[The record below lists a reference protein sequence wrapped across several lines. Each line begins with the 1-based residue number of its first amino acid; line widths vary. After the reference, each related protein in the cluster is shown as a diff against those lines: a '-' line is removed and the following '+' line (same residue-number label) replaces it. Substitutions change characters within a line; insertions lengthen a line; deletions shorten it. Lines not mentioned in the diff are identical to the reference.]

1 MPKINVLDKHVAE
14 LIAAGEVVDRPCS
27 VVKELVENSVD
38 AGATN
43 ITVEIKDG
51 GNTFIRVTD
60 DGCGI
65 EKEDIPKAFM
75 RHATSKIGTEYDLE
89 RICTFGFRGEALASI
104 AAVSNTEMLTRVEG
118 ADIGYHCE
126 ATDCDIGEPTEA
138 GCPVGTTIV
147 VRDLFY
153 NTPARQKFLKK
164 DVSEANAVAQIMDK
178 LALSYPEVK
187 FNFIRDGETKLSTY
201 GNGDLLTVISSVY
214 GREFAN
220 NMLEVNYSSMSKPG
234 FTVKG
239 YITRPSA
246 TKASRSFQNFFIN
259 RRFVKTRTA
268 MVALEEA
275 FKGSAMVG
283 KYPGCILNIVIPP
296 ETVDVNVHPAK
307 MEVRFS
313 SEKEVFDL
321 VYYGVKTALN
331 TKDISAVLEESKKVN
346 KDFWNRV
353 EKSDKSVQEHFE
365 EIVQQTTFPQPR
377 TAFAFTNASWNGE
390 NEDVKY
396 DVVNYTENEIRNN
409 DGLTPYKIDG
419 DITHTVQYKIRKAA
433 DEAAEAGTKLPKEYK
448 DGVDVIKEAGMPAP
462 EIPHNVS
469 GDDLPFGKLKYVGE
483 LFKTY
488 ILLES
493 EDEIIFIDKHA
504 AHERILYE
512 KLKAGAKAFD
522 CQYLISPITCNL
534 SDEQCEAVTENSAE
548 MEKFGFIIEGFGR
561 GSVITRSLPFWVKPK
576 EAENIIGEIAD
587 SLIACKNDITPEKLD
602 HLYANIACRAAIKA
616 NDTNSKLEL
625 ERVVSKLLNDP
636 KIKYCPHGRP
646 ISISISRN
654 KLERMFG
661 RQQ

>member
-1 MPKINVLDKHVAE
+1 MPRINVLDKHVAE

-60 DGCGI
+60 NGCGI
-65 EKEDIPKAFM
+65 EKEDIPKAFL

-104 AAVSNTEMLTRVEG
+104 AAVSHTEMLTRVKG
-118 ADIGYHCE
+118 AEIGYHCA
-126 ATDCDIGEPTEA
+126 ATDCEIGEPTEA
-138 GCPVGTTIV
+138 GCPEGTTIV

-201 GNGDLLTVISSVY
+201 GNGDMLTVISSVY
-214 GREFAN
+214 GREFAG
-220 NMLEVNYSSMSKPG
+220 NMLKVNYSSMTKPG
-234 FTVKG
+234 FAVKG
-239 YITRPSA
+239 YITKPSA

-283 KYPGCILNIVIPP
+283 KYPGCVLNIEIPP

-321 VYYGVKTALN
+321 VYYGVKTALS
-331 TKDISAVLEESKKVN
+331 TKDMSAVLEESKKVN

-353 EKSDKSVQEHFE
+353 ASSDKAVKEHFE
-365 EIVQQTTFPQPR
+365 EVVQQTTLPPQP
-377 TAFAFTNASWNGE
+377 AFSFAHASWNKE
-390 NEDVKY
+390 KADVKY
-396 DVVNYTENEIRNN
+396 DVVDYMEDEIRNK
-409 DGLTPYKIDG
+409 DELTPYKISG
-419 DITHTVQYKIRKAA
+419 DITHTVQYKIRQAV
-433 DEAAEAGTKLPKEYK
+433 DEAIETGTELPKEYK
-448 DGVDVIKEAGMPAP
+448 DGVDVIKQEGMPAP
-462 EIPHNVS
+462 EIPRDVA
-469 GDDLPFGKLKYVGE
+469 GDELPFGKLKYVGE

-493 EDEIIFIDKHA
+493 VDEIIFIDKHA

-512 KLKAGAKAFD
+512 KLKSGVKAFD

-534 SDEQCEAVTENSAE
+534 SDEQCEAVVENTAE
-548 MEKFGFIIEGFGR
+548 MEKFGFIVEGFGR
-561 GSVITRSLPFWVKPK
+561 GSVITRSLPFWIKPK
-576 EAENIIGEIAD
+576 DAENIIGEIAD
-587 SLIACKNDITPEKLD
+587 SFVACKRDVTPEKLD

-616 NDTNSKLEL
+616 NDTNSEFEL
-625 ERVVSKLLNDP
+625 EKIVSTLLNDP

-646 ISISISRN
+646 VSVSLTKN

>member
-104 AAVSNTEMLTRVEG
+104 AAVSHTEMLTRVEG

-307 MEVRFS
+307 TEVKFS
-313 SEKEVFDL
+313 EEKKVFDA
-321 VYYGVKTALN
+321 VYQTVRSALEAEDKPLEISLSEGTKKLTESASATFNDRPRTTFSRPSFSERPAPVFKPAPARAPQSAVFRSPMPEYDSVFPASTKSENVEKAVETVEKIASPAYRLIGEALN
-331 TKDISAVLEESKKVN
+331 TYIL
-346 KDFWNRV
+346 V
-353 EKSDKSVQEHFE
+353 EFD
-365 EIVQQTTFPQPR
+365 
-377 TAFAFTNASWNGE
+377 
-390 NEDVKY
+390 
-396 DVVNYTENEIRNN
+396 
-409 DGLTPYKIDG
+409 
-419 DITHTVQYKIRKAA
+419 
-433 DEAAEAGTKLPKEYK
+433 
-448 DGVDVIKEAGMPAP
+448 
-462 EIPHNVS
+462 
-469 GDDLPFGKLKYVGE
+469 GKL
-483 LFKTY
+483 
-488 ILLES
+488 LL
-493 EDEIIFIDKHA
+493 IDKHA
-504 AHERILYE
+504 AHERMIFDRLVQSEREVMSQTLLEPILVRLSPEDSETLEANGETLSELGFELEPFGEGAYALRALPE
-512 KLKAGAKAFD
+512 DIDPGDAAAAVEELCVKLRTGGADDAKAGR
-522 CQYLISPITCNL
+522 
-534 SDEQCEAVTENSAE
+534 TELLHT
-548 MEKFGFIIEGFGR
+548 
-561 GSVITRSLPFWVKPK
+561 V
-576 EAENIIGEIAD
+576 
-587 SLIACKNDITPEKLD
+587 ACK
-602 HLYANIACRAAIKA
+602 AAIKA
-616 NDTNSKLEL
+616 GRRHDPAEL
-625 ERVVSKLLNDP
+625 DRIAKAVVSGEVR
-636 KIKYCPHGRP
+636 YCPHGRP
-646 ISISISRN
+646 VSVTLTKAELDKFFSRIV
-654 KLERMFG
+654 
-661 RQQ
+661 

>member
-1 MPKINVLDKHVAE
+1 MPRINVLDKHVAE

-60 DGCGI
+60 NGCGI
-65 EKEDIPKAFM
+65 EKEDIPKAFL
-75 RHATSKIGTEYDLE
+75 RHATSKIGTEHDLE
-89 RICTFGFRGEALASI
+89 QICTFGFRGEALASI
-104 AAVSNTEMLTRVEG
+104 AAVSHTEMLTRTKG
-118 ADIGYHCE
+118 AEIGYHCE
-126 ATDCDIGEPTEA
+126 ATDCTIGEPTEA
-138 GCPVGTTIV
+138 GCPEGTTIV

-187 FNFIRDGETKLSTY
+187 FSFIRDGETKLSTY
-201 GNGDLLTVISSVY
+201 GNGDMLTVISSVY
-214 GREFAN
+214 GREFAG
-220 NMLEVNYSSMSKPG
+220 NMLEVNYSSMTKSG
-234 FTVKG
+234 FAVKG
-239 YITRPSA
+239 YITKPSA
-246 TKASRSFQNFFIN
+246 TKASRTFQNFFIN

-283 KYPGCILNIVIPP
+283 KYPGCVLNIEIPP

-321 VYYGVKTALN
+321 VYYGVKTALS
-331 TKDISAVLEESKKVN
+331 TKDMSAVLEESKKVN

-353 EKSDKSVQEHFE
+353 DAEDKSVREHFE
-365 EIVQQTTFPQPR
+365 EVVQQTTLPTPP
-377 TAFAFTNASWNGE
+377 AFAFTHAPWNRE
-390 NEDVKY
+390 KPDVKY
-396 DVVNYTENEIRNN
+396 DVVDYTENEIRNN

-419 DITHTVQYKIRKAA
+419 DITHTVQYKIRQAV
-433 DEAAEAGTKLPKEYK
+433 DEAIETGTELPKEYK
-448 DGVDVIKEAGMPAP
+448 DGVDVMKEAGMPAP
-462 EIPHNVS
+462 EIPRDVS
-469 GDDLPFGKLKYVGE
+469 GEDLPFGKLKYVGE

-493 EDEIIFIDKHA
+493 VDEIIFIDKHA

-512 KLKAGAKAFD
+512 KLKSGVKAFD

-534 SDEQCEAVTENSAE
+534 SDEQCEAAVENAAE
-548 MEKFGFIIEGFGR
+548 MEKFGFVVESFGR
-561 GSVITRSLPFWVKPK
+561 GSIITRSLPFWVKPK
-576 EAENIIGEIAD
+576 DAENIIGEIAD
-587 SLIACKNDITPEKLD
+587 SLAACKSDVTPEKLD

-616 NDTNSKLEL
+616 NDTNSEFEL
-625 ERVVSKLLNDP
+625 EKIVSTLLNDP

-646 ISISISRN
+646 VSVSLTKN

>member
-1 MPKINVLDKHVAE
+1 MPRINVLDKHVAE

-38 AGATN
+38 AGAKN
-43 ITVEIKDG
+43 ITVEIKNG

-65 EKEDIPKAFM
+65 DKEDIPKAFL

-89 RICTFGFRGEALASI
+89 HICTFGFRGEALASI
-104 AAVSNTEMLTRVEG
+104 AAVSHTEMLTRVKG
-118 ADIGYHCE
+118 ANIGYHCE
-126 ATDCDIGEPTEA
+126 ATDCSIGEPTEA
-138 GCPVGTTIV
+138 GCPEGTTIV

-164 DVSEANAVAQIMDK
+164 DTSEANAVAQIMDK

-187 FNFIRDGETKLSTY
+187 FSFIRDGENKLSTY
-201 GNGDLLTVISSVY
+201 GNGDMLAVISCVY

-220 NMLEVNYSSMSKPG
+220 NVLEVNYSSMTKPG
-234 FTVKG
+234 VKVKG
-239 YITRPSA
+239 YVTKPSA

-283 KYPGCILNIVIPP
+283 KYPGCVLNIEIPP

-321 VYYGVKTALN
+321 VYYGVKTALS
-331 TKDISAVLEESKKVN
+331 TKDFSAVLEESKKVN

-353 EKSDKSVQEHFE
+353 EENDKSVKHFE
-365 EIVQQTTFPQPR
+365 EVVQQTTLPR
-377 TAFAFTNASWNGE
+377 ISFTDSSFTSGYKRDN
-390 NEDVKY
+390 DVKY
-396 DVVNYTENEIRNN
+396 DVVSCTEDELRNN
-409 DGLTPYKIDG
+409 DNLTPYRIDG

-433 DEAAEAGTKLPKEYK
+433 DEAMESGTELPKEYR

-462 EIPHNVS
+462 EIPRNIT
-469 GDDLPFGKLKYVGE
+469 GEEMPFGKLKYVGE

-493 EDEIIFIDKHA
+493 VDEIIFIDKHA

-512 KLKAGAKAFD
+512 KLKAGVKAFD
-522 CQYLISPITCNL
+522 CQYLLSPITCTL
-534 SDEQCEAVTENSAE
+534 SDEQCEAAVENSAE
-548 MEKFGFIIEGFGR
+548 MEKLGFIVDDFGR
-561 GSVITRSLPFWVKPK
+561 RSIIVRSLPFWVKPK
-576 EAENIIGEIAD
+576 EAESIIGEITD
-587 SLIACKNDITPEKLD
+587 SFLACKNDVTPEKLD
-602 HLYANIACRAAIKA
+602 HLYANMACRAAIKA
-616 NDTNSKLEL
+616 NDTNSKFEL
-625 ERVVSKLLNDP
+625 EKVVNTLLNDP

-646 ISISISRN
+646 VSVSISRN
-654 KLERMFG
+654 KLEKMFG

>member
-1 MPKINVLDKHVAE
+1 MPRINVLDKHVAE

-60 DGCGI
+60 NGCGI
-65 EKEDIPKAFM
+65 EKEDIPKAFL

-104 AAVSNTEMLTRVEG
+104 AAVSNTEMLTRVKG
-118 ADIGYHCE
+118 AEIGYHCA
-126 ATDCDIGEPTEA
+126 ATDCEIGEPTEA
-138 GCPVGTTIV
+138 GCPEGTTIV

-201 GNGDLLTVISSVY
+201 GNGDMLTVISSVY
-214 GREFAN
+214 GREFAG
-220 NMLEVNYSSMSKPG
+220 NMLEVNYSSMTKPG
-234 FTVKG
+234 FAVKG
-239 YITRPSA
+239 YITKPSA

-283 KYPGCILNIVIPP
+283 KYPGCVLNIEIPP

-321 VYYGVKTALN
+321 VYYGVKTALS
-331 TKDISAVLEESKKVN
+331 TKDMSAVLEESKKVN

-353 EKSDKSVQEHFE
+353 ASGDKAVKEHFE
-365 EIVQQTTFPQPR
+365 EVVQQTTLPPQP
-377 TAFAFTNASWNGE
+377 AFSFAHASWNKE
-390 NEDVKY
+390 KADAKY
-396 DVVNYTENEIRNN
+396 DVVDYMEDEIRNK
-409 DGLTPYKIDG
+409 DELTPYKISG
-419 DITHTVQYKIRKAA
+419 DITHTVQYKIRQAV
-433 DEAAEAGTKLPKEYK
+433 DEAIETGTELPKEYK
-448 DGVDVIKEAGMPAP
+448 DGVDVIKQEGMPAP
-462 EIPHNVS
+462 EIPRDVA
-469 GDDLPFGKLKYVGE
+469 GDELPFGKLKYVGE

-493 EDEIIFIDKHA
+493 VDEIIFIDKHA

-512 KLKAGAKAFD
+512 KLKSGVKAFD

-534 SDEQCEAVTENSAE
+534 SDEQCEAVVENTAE
-548 MEKFGFIIEGFGR
+548 MEKFGFIVEGFGR
-561 GSVITRSLPFWVKPK
+561 GSVITRSLPFWIKPK
-576 EAENIIGEIAD
+576 DAENIIGEIAD
-587 SLIACKNDITPEKLD
+587 SFVACKRDVTPEKLD

-616 NDTNSKLEL
+616 NDTNSEFEL
-625 ERVVSKLLNDP
+625 EKIVSTLLNDP

-646 ISISISRN
+646 VSVSLTKN

>member
-1 MPKINVLDKHVAE
+1 MPRINVLDKHVAE

-60 DGCGI
+60 NGCGI
-65 EKEDIPKAFM
+65 EKEDIPKAFL

-104 AAVSNTEMLTRVEG
+104 AAVSHTEMLTRVKG
-118 ADIGYHCE
+118 AEIGYHCA
-126 ATDCDIGEPTEA
+126 ATDCEIGEPTEA
-138 GCPVGTTIV
+138 GCPEGTTIV

-201 GNGDLLTVISSVY
+201 GNGDMLTVISSVY
-214 GREFAN
+214 GREFAG
-220 NMLEVNYSSMSKPG
+220 NMLKVNYSSMTKPG
-234 FTVKG
+234 FAVKG
-239 YITRPSA
+239 YITKPSA

-283 KYPGCILNIVIPP
+283 KYPGCVLNIEIPP

-321 VYYGVKTALN
+321 VYYGVKTALS
-331 TKDISAVLEESKKVN
+331 TKDMSAVLEESKKVN

-353 EKSDKSVQEHFE
+353 ASGDKAVKEHFE
-365 EIVQQTTFPQPR
+365 EVVQQTTLPPQP
-377 TAFAFTNASWNGE
+377 AFSFAHASWNKE
-390 NEDVKY
+390 KADVKY
-396 DVVNYTENEIRNN
+396 DVVDYMEDEIRNK
-409 DGLTPYKIDG
+409 DELTPYKISG
-419 DITHTVQYKIRKAA
+419 DITHTVQYKIRQAV
-433 DEAAEAGTKLPKEYK
+433 DEAIETGTELPKEYK
-448 DGVDVIKEAGMPAP
+448 DGVDVIKQEGMPAP
-462 EIPHNVS
+462 EIPRDVA
-469 GDDLPFGKLKYVGE
+469 GDELPFGKLKYVGE

-493 EDEIIFIDKHA
+493 VDEIIFIDKHA

-512 KLKAGAKAFD
+512 KLKSGVKAFD

-534 SDEQCEAVTENSAE
+534 SDEQCEAVVENTAE
-548 MEKFGFIIEGFGR
+548 MEKFGFIVEGFGR
-561 GSVITRSLPFWVKPK
+561 GSVITRSLPFWIKPK
-576 EAENIIGEIAD
+576 DAENIIGEIAD
-587 SLIACKNDITPEKLD
+587 SFVACKRDVTPEKLD

-616 NDTNSKLEL
+616 NDTNSELEL
-625 ERVVSKLLNDP
+625 EKIVSTLLNDP

-646 ISISISRN
+646 VSVSLTKN

>member
-1 MPKINVLDKHVAE
+1 MPRINVLDKHVAE

-60 DGCGI
+60 NGCGI
-65 EKEDIPKAFM
+65 EKEDIPKAFL
-75 RHATSKIGTEYDLE
+75 RHATSKIGKESDLE

-104 AAVSNTEMLTRVEG
+104 AAVSHAEMLTRAKG
-118 ADIGYHCE
+118 AEMGYHCE
-126 ATDCDIGEPTEA
+126 ATDCEIGEPMEA
-138 GCPVGTTIV
+138 GCPEGTTVV

-178 LALSYPEVK
+178 LALSYPEVR
-187 FNFIRDGETKLSTY
+187 FSFIRDGETKLSTY
-201 GNGDLLTVISSVY
+201 GNGDMLTAISSVY
-214 GREFAN
+214 GREFAD
-220 NMLEVNYSSMSKPG
+220 NMLEVNYSSMAKPG
-234 FTVKG
+234 FAVKG

-246 TKASRSFQNFFIN
+246 TKASRNFQNFFIN

-268 MVALEEA
+268 MAALEEA

-283 KYPGCILNIVIPP
+283 KYPGCVLNIEIPP

-321 VYYGVKTALN
+321 VYYGVKTALSA
-331 TKDISAVLEESKKVN
+331 KDMSAVLEESKRAN

-353 EKSDKSVQEHFE
+353 DVGDKAVREHFE
-365 EIVQQTTFPQPR
+365 EVVQQTTLPAQPAFSFVR
-377 TAFAFTNASWNGE
+377 TPWNSE
-390 NEDVKY
+390 KVDVKY
-396 DVVNYTENEIRNN
+396 DVVDYTENEIRNN

-419 DITHTVQYKIRKAA
+419 DITHTVQYKIRKAV
-433 DEAAEAGTKLPKEYK
+433 DEAIETGTELPKEYK
-448 DGVDVIKEAGMPAP
+448 ESVDVIKKAGMPAP
-462 EIPHNVS
+462 EIPRDIS
-469 GDDLPFGKLKYVGE
+469 GDDLPFGRLKYVGE

-512 KLKAGAKAFD
+512 KLKAGVKAFD

-534 SDEQCEAVTENSAE
+534 GDEQCEAAVENAAE
-548 MEKFGFIIEGFGR
+548 MEKFGFVVESFGR
-561 GSVITRSLPFWVKPK
+561 GSIITRSLPFWVKPK
-576 EAENIIGEIAD
+576 DAENIIGEIAD
-587 SLIACKNDITPEKLD
+587 SFAACKNDVTPYKLD

-616 NDTNSKLEL
+616 NDTNSEFEL
-625 ERVVSKLLNDP
+625 EKIVSTLLNDP

-646 ISISISRN
+646 VSVSLTKN